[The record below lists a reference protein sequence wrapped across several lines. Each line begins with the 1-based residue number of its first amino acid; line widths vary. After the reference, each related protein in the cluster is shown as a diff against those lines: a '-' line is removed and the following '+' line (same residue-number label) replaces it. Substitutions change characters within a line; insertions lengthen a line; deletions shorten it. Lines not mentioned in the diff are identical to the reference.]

1 MDSVIEDIRVRKV
14 FDSLGNP
21 TIEVDVITWNGFGRA
36 TAPTGVNTSLRE
48 VQSFPQGGVDQV
60 ISEVEYLISS
70 ELIGMSAEDIED
82 IDLVLKEIDGTDDL
96 SAIGANTAIAV
107 SMAVA
112 KAAAV
117 SYNIPLYSFLGGN
130 FVNKIP
136 YPLVNV
142 MNGGVNI
149 TNVPDIKEFLVV
161 PIGAND
167 IKEAIFANVAIHKKL
182 KELIA
187 KNDSNFSYGKAV
199 KGGWIPNISNDKA
212 LEIQAKACEEISDE
226 LGFLI
231 KSGLDIAASDLWDKT
246 KEKYVYSQDNIERDA
261 GEQFEYIKD
270 LIETYNMFYIEDPFD
285 KNDYEGFREL
295 TAKFKDK
302 SHICGDDL
310 FVSNLELL
318 VEGIDKELANTILIK
333 PNQIGFLSD
342 TYATVKLAKEN
353 KIMPIISHRSGETTD
368 DTIAQLSVAFGTP
381 MIKTGAIGGERIAKL
396 NELIRIEEELNNPK
410 MADLF

>member
-1 MDSVIEDIRVRKV
+1 MDSVIEDVRVRKV
-14 FDSLGNP
+14 FDSRGNP
-21 TIEVDVITWNGFGRA
+21 TVEVDVITWNGFGRA
-36 TAPTGVNTSLRE
+36 TAPTGVKTSLRE

-60 ISEVEYLISS
+60 ISEVEYLIAS

-82 IDLVLKEIDGTDDL
+82 IDLVLKEIDGTDNL
-96 SAIGANTAIAV
+96 SAIGGNTAIAV

-136 YPLVNV
+136 YPLVNI
-142 MNGGVNI
+142 MNGGVNLN
-149 TNVPDIKEFLVV
+149 NVPDIKEFLVV

-167 IKEAIFANVAIHKKL
+167 IKEAVFANVAIHNKL

-187 KNDSNFSYGKAV
+187 KNDLDFTYGKAD
-199 KGGWIPNISNDKA
+199 KGGWIPNISNEKA
-212 LEIQAKACEEISDE
+212 LELQVKACEEISDE

-231 KSGLDIAASDLWDKT
+231 KSGVDIAASDLWDKN
-246 KEKYVYSQDNIERDA
+246 KQKYVYSDTERDA

-270 LIETYNMFYIEDPFD
+270 LIETYNLFYVEDPFD
-285 KNDYEGFREL
+285 KRDYAGFSEL
-295 TAKFKDK
+295 TAKFGNKCQ
-302 SHICGDDL
+302 ICGDDL

-318 VEGIDKELANTILIK
+318 VDGINKELANSILIK

-353 KIMPIISHRSGETTD
+353 KIMPIISHRSGETSD
-368 DTIAQLSVAFGTP
+368 NTIAQLAVAFGTP
-381 MIKTGAIGGERIAKL
+381 MIKTGTVGGERTAKL

>member
-1 MDSVIEDIRVRKV
+1 MDSVIEDVRVRKV
-14 FDSLGNP
+14 FDSRGNP
-21 TIEVDVITWNGFGRA
+21 TVEVDVITWNGFGRA
-36 TAPTGVNTSLRE
+36 TAPTGVKTSLRE

-60 ISEVEYLISS
+60 ISEVEYLIAS

-82 IDLVLKEIDGTDDL
+82 IDLVLKEIDGTDNL
-96 SAIGANTAIAV
+96 SSIGGNTAIAV

-136 YPLVNV
+136 YPLVNI
-142 MNGGVNI
+142 MNGGVNLN
-149 TNVPDIKEFLVV
+149 NVPDIKEFLVV

-167 IKEAIFANVAIHKKL
+167 IKEAVFANVAIHNKL

-187 KNDSNFSYGKAV
+187 KNDLDFTYGKAD
-199 KGGWIPNISNDKA
+199 KGGWIPNISNEKA
-212 LEIQAKACEEISDE
+212 LELQVKACEEISDE

-231 KSGLDIAASDLWDKT
+231 KSGVDIAASDLWDKN
-246 KEKYVYSQDNIERDA
+246 KQKYVYSDTERDA

-270 LIETYNMFYIEDPFD
+270 LIETYNLFYVEDPFD
-285 KNDYEGFREL
+285 KRDYDGFSEL
-295 TAKFKDK
+295 TAKFGNKC
-302 SHICGDDL
+302 HICGDDL

-318 VEGIDKELANTILIK
+318 VDGINKELANTILIK

-353 KIMPIISHRSGETTD
+353 KIMPIISHRSGETSD
-368 DTIAQLSVAFGTP
+368 NTIAQLAVAFGTP
-381 MIKTGAIGGERIAKL
+381 MIKTGTVGGERTAKL

>member
-1 MDSVIEDIRVRKV
+1 MDSVIEDVRVRKV
-14 FDSLGNP
+14 FDSRGNP
-21 TIEVDVITWNGFGRA
+21 TVEVDIITWNGFGRA

-82 IDLVLKEIDGTDDL
+82 IDLVLKEIDGTDNL
-96 SAIGANTAIAV
+96 SSIGGNTAIAV

-136 YPLVNV
+136 YPLVNI
-142 MNGGVNI
+142 MNGGANLN
-149 TNVPDIKEFLVV
+149 NVPDIKEFLVV

-167 IKEAIFANVAIHKKL
+167 IKEAVFANVAIHNKL

-187 KNDSNFSYGKAV
+187 KNDLDFTYGKAD
-199 KGGWIPNISNDKA
+199 KGGWIPNISDEKA
-212 LEIQAKACEEISDE
+212 LELQVKACEEISDE

-231 KSGLDIAASDLWDKT
+231 KSGVDIAASDLWDKN
-246 KEKYVYSQDNIERDA
+246 KQKYVYSNTERDA

-270 LIETYNMFYIEDPFD
+270 LIETYNLFYVEDSFD
-285 KNDYEGFREL
+285 KKDYEGFSEL
-295 TAKFKDK
+295 TAKFGNKC
-302 SHICGDDL
+302 HICGDDL

-318 VEGIDKELANTILIK
+318 VDGINKELANTILIK

-368 DTIAQLSVAFGTP
+368 NTIAQLAVAFGTP
-381 MIKTGAIGGERIAKL
+381 MIKTGTVGGERTAKL

>member
-1 MDSVIEDIRVRKV
+1 MDSVIEDVRVRKV
-14 FDSLGNP
+14 FDSRGNP
-21 TIEVDVITWNGFGRA
+21 TVEVDVITWNGFGRA
-36 TAPTGVNTSLRE
+36 TAPTGVKTSLRE

-60 ISEVEYLISS
+60 ISEVEYLIAS

-82 IDLVLKEIDGTDDL
+82 IDLVLKEIDGTDNL
-96 SAIGANTAIAV
+96 SSIGGNTAIAV

-136 YPLVNV
+136 YPLVNI
-142 MNGGVNI
+142 MNGGVNLN
-149 TNVPDIKEFLVV
+149 NVPDIKEFLVV

-167 IKEAIFANVAIHKKL
+167 IKEAVFANVAIHNKL

-187 KNDSNFSYGKAV
+187 KNDLDFTYGKAD
-199 KGGWIPNISNDKA
+199 KGGWIPNISNEKA
-212 LEIQAKACEEISDE
+212 LELQVKACEELSDE

-231 KSGLDIAASDLWDKT
+231 KSGVDIAASDLWDKN
-246 KEKYVYSQDNIERDA
+246 KQKYVYSDTERDA

-270 LIETYNMFYIEDPFD
+270 LIETYNLFYVEDPFD
-285 KNDYEGFREL
+285 KRDYEGFSEL
-295 TAKFKDK
+295 TAKFGNKCQ
-302 SHICGDDL
+302 ICGDDL

-318 VEGIDKELANTILIK
+318 VDGINKELANTILIK

-353 KIMPIISHRSGETTD
+353 KIMPIISHRSGETSD
-368 DTIAQLSVAFGTP
+368 NTIAQLAVAFGTP
-381 MIKTGAIGGERIAKL
+381 MIKTGTVGGERTAKL